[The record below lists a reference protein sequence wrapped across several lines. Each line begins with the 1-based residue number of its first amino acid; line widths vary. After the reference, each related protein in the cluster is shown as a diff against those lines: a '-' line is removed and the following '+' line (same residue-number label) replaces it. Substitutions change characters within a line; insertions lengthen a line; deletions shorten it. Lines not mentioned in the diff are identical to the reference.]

1 MEQKDYYRI
10 LGVESNAGQKQIK
23 DAYRKLAFEYHP
35 DRNKDNPATAEK
47 MKELNEAYAVI
58 SNPAKRKDY
67 DALKQQYGSFAY
79 SRFRQNYSEQDIFR
93 GSDINQIFEE
103 MGRVF
108 GFRSFDDI
116 FREFYGS
123 GYQSFQFGRPG
134 FFGKGF
140 VFIKSPGKDRQSTP
154 RFALGKGL
162 GRFFRYGLKKL
173 WGVELPEK
181 GSDWY
186 DIITIDPGLAE
197 AGGKV
202 RYFHRKKSKELLVK
216 IPPGMK
222 TDRIIRLRK
231 MGNEGKGGGEPGDLF
246 LKVRVKTSFLQKIK
260 NVLKQLF
267 FKSSKF

>member
-1 MEQKDYYRI
+1 LSSAQKINLGEKESLSIMEQKDYYRI

-108 GFRSFDDI
+108 GFRSLMI
-116 FREFYGS
+116 SSGS
-123 GYQSFQFGRPG
+123 FTVQAINLSNSAVPDF
-134 FFGKGF
+134 
-140 VFIKSPGKDRQSTP
+140 SGKDLCLLNP
-154 RFALGKGL
+154 RAKIGNLRPDLHWAKA
-162 GRFFRYGLKKL
+162 
-173 WGVELPEK
+173 WGDFS
-181 GSDWY
+181 G
-186 DIITIDPGLAE
+186 TA
-197 AGGKV
+197 
-202 RYFHRKKSKELLVK
+202 
-216 IPPGMK
+216 
-222 TDRIIRLRK
+222 
-231 MGNEGKGGGEPGDLF
+231 
-246 LKVRVKTSFLQKIK
+246 
-260 NVLKQLF
+260 
-267 FKSSKF
+267 

>member
-10 LGVESNAGQKQIK
+10 LGVDNHAGQKQIR

-35 DRNKDNPATAEK
+35 DRNKENPAAAEK

-67 DALKQQYGSFAY
+67 DALRQQYGSFAY

-116 FREFYGS
+116 FKEFYGS

-140 VFIKSPGKDRQSTP
+140 VFVKSTEKDRQQAP
-154 RFALGKGL
+154 KFALGGSL
-162 GRFFRYGLKKL
+162 GRFIKYGLKKL

-186 DIITIDPGLAE
+186 DVITIDPELAK
-197 AGGKV
+197 AGGKIK
-202 RYFHRKKSKELLVK
+202 YSHRKKSKELLIK
-216 IPPGMK
+216 IPSGIK
-222 TDRIIRLRK
+222 TDRIVRLRK
-231 MGNEGKGGGEPGDLF
+231 MGDEGKGGGEPGDLF
-246 LKVRVKTSFLQKIK
+246 LKVRVRTSLLQKIK
-260 NVLKQLF
+260 SFLKRLI
-267 FKSSKF
+267 FK